1 MIFEQKGVLIVMFES
16 DTCMFCKDVY
26 GIIQTIKKLKPNV
39 KSIIINVSKNMDIAI
54 QHSVNQVPTVDIY
67 LNGDLIDRIVGN
79 NPLGTYMRK
88 IA

>member
-1 MIFEQKGVLIVMFES
+1 MIFEKEGILIVMFES

-26 GIIQTIKKLKPNV
+26 GIIQTIKKLKPNA

-54 QHSVNQVPTVDIY
+54 QHSINQVPTVDIY
-67 LNGDLIDRIVGN
+67 SDGDLIDRIVGN
-79 NPLGTYMRK
+79 HPLDTYMRK